1 MARVKYVSP
10 RQAARAVRRD
20 TLRRRL
26 LKELPYPLVTV
37 VEADEDVPWPAPL
50 AVRVLLSIH
59 YPAPCVEPH
68 LTREVVPLIPLS
80 L

>member
-26 LKELPYPLVTV
+26 LKELTYPLVTV
-37 VEADEDVPWPAPL
+37 VEADEEPWPAPL

-68 LTREVVPLIPLS
+68 LTRKVVPLIPLS